1 MIICGLIISVKYAII
16 EALEFILLTRG
27 KLENK
32 T

>member
-1 MIICGLIISVKYAII
+1 MIICGLIISVKYVII
-16 EALEFILLTRG
+16 GVLEFIFLTRG